1 MNNERKIKM
10 NNAYEIDVIEA
21 RERIT
26 RKKKEKKLIERRVD
40 TELKEDIQSIIDQ
53 AMEKFGHYPS
63 VTSLGIGLRHGLH
76 HARILPESERK
87 WSVGASWD
95 QDPVGASAD
104 FEDRIEELGFTIFN
118 DPNAIC
124 IQRVK

>member
-1 MNNERKIKM
+1 MTQLTKIK
-10 NNAYEIDVIEA
+10 NETIKDIE
-21 RERIT
+21 T
-26 RKKKEKKLIERRVD
+26 KKEKKLIERRVD

-63 VTSLGIGLRHGLH
+63 VTSLGIGLRHELH

-87 WSVGASWD
+87 WS
-95 QDPVGASAD
+95 VGASAD

-118 DPNAIC
+118 DPTAIC